1 MSDNE
6 VVPFSEIESSNVDLN
21 LAVQQGQQ
29 MTSTLKSM
37 GIKEA
42 TFDSG
47 AYFNHDAESNATTLA
62 ADGIVMQQNEH
73 TTTVVFRNENS
84 TNQQALQE
92 MSTGN
97 VTQKTLGAFSGVSQ
111 QRASQILLDSSG
123 S

>member
-1 MSDNE
+1 MSENE
-6 VVPFSEIESSNVDLN
+6 VVPFSEIESSKVDLN

-29 MTSTLKSM
+29 MTSTLKDM

-47 AYFNHDAESNATTLA
+47 AYFNHDANSNTTTLA
-62 ADGIVMQQNEH
+62 SDGIVMQQNEH

-84 TNQQALQE
+84 TNEQALQE

-111 QRASQILLDSSG
+111 QKASQILLDSNDS
-123 S
+123 

>member
-1 MSDNE
+1 MSENE

-29 MTSTLKSM
+29 MTSTLKNM

-47 AYFNHDAESNATTLA
+47 AYFNHDTDSNTTTLA

-97 VTQKTLGAFSGVSQ
+97 VTQKTLGAFSGDYQ
-111 QRASQILLDSSG
+111 QKASQILLDSSD